1 MTTWPTRKYRER
13 EREKKKY
20 ANDKSLKKKEMD
32 RNISKKENE
41 FFLWNKILTKLNN
54 NNEKHTTQMIT
65 NNLGISKPVSAKTFD
80 IIFSVS
86 VIPLSAIY
94 SFIYSS
100 RLLWSIWV
108 HKEKKKEKKR
118 GRRKNMTY

>member
-86 VIPLSAIY
+86 VIPLSAI
-94 SFIYSS
+94 FIY
-100 RLLWSIWV
+100 LFKSIV
-108 HKEKKKEKKR
+108 VVDL
-118 GRRKNMTY
+118 GP